1 MKTIL
6 INAEPEEKLF
16 IEAEQIWNL
25 PAIYEEIES
34 TKQKLFGEKQ
44 LTSLQKTILRGLL
57 CNYSPQEI
65 ATRLPGSVEEL
76 VVNLSWTLHRC
87 VQTATGMKAKAV
99 ENYQDIPDW
108 LEKAGYQ
115 IQTASRDLVEQ
126 KSNKADYSPKKEKIS
141 PKDPYERQNTVLV
154 PPKEKISPK
163 DPSNYQNTVLIS
175 KQNVVLHLS
184 PDSQIES
191 PPQDLDAVSLVPSN
205 HQSQLSLVPQEE
217 VLAVVDENDFL
228 PSISRWT
235 KLGGLVMVGSVSIA
249 IALAAFTPYNVTVK
263 AQAKIRPASGLKVV
277 EAETQGTII
286 DIRAKEN
293 QVVKKGEA
301 IAVIDNSRLATRRS
315 QLENT
320 IQQTNLQLRQIQA
333 QIISQN
339 NRISAENERINRAV
353 ASAQS
358 QLHLRYREYQDR
370 QITTNAQVT
379 EAQANLGLAQ
389 EELNQAQTDLT
400 SAQAKFRSAEIG
412 LTSALS
418 RQNRYQQ
425 IAASG
430 ALSQNQLE
438 EAQLTVQQRQQDV
451 VAQQAAIER
460 QQREIARRRQAIAAA
475 RARLRNVQ
483 AALNPS
489 NAEVAIATDN
499 IAQEQATGKATLA
512 SLKREKEALIQQ
524 NIEIQNQL
532 ERYTSELQQLE
543 KDLQQTTIKAPADG
557 VLFKLKLK
565 NPGQTVLPG
574 EEIAHIAPSNTSLS
588 IQALVPA
595 QEISN
600 LEVGQTAQ
608 AKISACPYPDYGTLK
623 GAVTNIS
630 PDASIPQ
637 VGNSTASSTAGQVL
651 GANFYEVIIEP
662 ESLALK
668 KHNKECSLQLGMGGV
683 ADIITKEETV
693 LRFMLRKARLL
704 TDL

>member
-6 INAEPEEKLF
+6 INAEPEEQLF
-16 IEAEQIWNL
+16 TEAEQIWNL
-25 PAIYEEIES
+25 PAIYAEIES
-34 TKQKLFGEKQ
+34 TKQQLFGEKQ

-65 ATRLPGSVEEL
+65 ANRLPGSVEEL
-76 VVNLSWTLHRC
+76 VVNLTWTLHRC

-108 LEKAGYQ
+108 LEKAGYK
-115 IQTASRDLVEQ
+115 IQTTSRDLVEQ
-126 KSNKADYSPKKEKIS
+126 KSNKADYSPKKEEIS
-141 PKDPYERQNTVLV
+141 SKNPSDHQNTVLV
-154 PPKEKISPK
+154 PQKEEISPK
-163 DPSNYQNTVLIS
+163 DPSNYQNTVLVS

-184 PDSQIES
+184 PDSQIKS

-277 EAETQGTII
+277 EAETEGTII

-293 QVVKKGEA
+293 QAVKKGEA

-339 NRISAENERINRAV
+339 NRISAETERINRAV

-400 SAQAKFRSAEIG
+400 SAQAKFRSAEIS

-489 NAEVAIATDN
+489 NAEVAIATEN

-524 NIEIQNQL
+524 DLEVQNQL
-532 ERYTSELQQLE
+532 KRYTSELQQLE

-565 NPGQTVLPG
+565 NPGQIVLPG
-574 EEIAHIAPSNTSLS
+574 EEIAHIAPSDTSLS

-600 LEVGQTAQ
+600 LEIGQTAQ

-623 GAVTNIS
+623 GVVTNIS

-637 VGNSTASSTAGQVL
+637 AESSSSSTAGQVL